1 MWKLDTQ
8 NYFPRFWVRVSID
21 LISFFFPIKIFAAF
35 LFFLFNC
42 LPAFCR
48 WFCRNRSRR
57 GRIRCRVVQRASV
70 HLHPTSSCWTVQRTG
85 LMISKKSLLI
95 LELLGRRV
103 GQMMLQCWRSKSI
116 RYFESGTLSLVLHPQ
131 PLHY

>member
-21 LISFFFPIKIFAAF
+21 LISFFFQLKYLLLFSFSF
-35 LFFLFNC
+35 LTI
-42 LPAFCR
+42 CR
-48 WFCRNRSRR
+48 HFVVDFV
-57 GRIRCRVVQRASV
+57 GIGVEGDRIRCRVVQRASV
-70 HLHPTSSCWTVQRTG
+70 HLHPTSSCWTMQRTG

-103 GQMMLQCWRSKSI
+103 GQMMLQCWKSKSI
-116 RYFESGTLSLVLHPQ
+116 RYFESGTLSSVLHPQ